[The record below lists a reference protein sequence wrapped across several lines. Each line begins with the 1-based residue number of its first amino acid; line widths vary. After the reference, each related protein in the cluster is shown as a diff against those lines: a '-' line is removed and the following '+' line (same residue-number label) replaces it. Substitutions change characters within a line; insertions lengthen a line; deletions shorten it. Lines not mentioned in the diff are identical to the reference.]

1 MGRRL
6 ATHLFEADEQPLL
19 MNIIVKTR
27 SGSLA
32 LVLRSSA
39 TSAGYPYYSLE
50 WQQAG
55 TADPSRY
62 FIWQSELPWVC
73 RSLAVLAARV
83 DFSRFREDGLYP
95 LLAQLGPSGG
105 PVWFAQIQGGGAN
118 LTLRRYR
125 DVWKDQEGEKNH
137 TRYLIFESLGKYPLQ
152 IRLPEALVR
161 SEALGDFARQCL
173 AALDQ
178 EVQRLEE
185 AFSLPPQPRDAR
197 SSSAFFQRVAAR
209 VRLKDDFRRLLA
221 FPGMPV
227 EQVEVSALQEPALI
241 AALRACEQS
250 RTPEEV
256 SAELGQVLDERALSE
271 LLAWPQRYAPEVLRT
286 GYVLTPVEQRKIV
299 AVKDLKVYA
308 ADPLLSALQPTL
320 PEPVPGPDR
329 PVQPPQ
335 CTEQQLLAAQKR
347 ALSTT
352 SLATALGKAA
362 VPSTEWAQTINHFL
376 RPPTALRMYRWRI
389 FQQMT
394 LAAGLACNLPGGLDD
409 EPLLELQRL
418 ALLTHDVTHLF
429 ADDGGEDIRKH
440 TEAACHRWR
449 DLVQGRA
456 QPLYLGVLPKRGEK
470 TVAPARRGRK

>member
-1 MGRRL
+1 
-6 ATHLFEADEQPLL
+6 
-19 MNIIVKTR
+19 MNILVKTR

-39 TSAGYPYYSLE
+39 TSAGFPYFSLE

-55 TADPSRY
+55 SADPLRF
-62 FIWQSELPWVC
+62 FIWQSELPWFC
-73 RSLAVLAARV
+73 RSLAVLAARL

-95 LLAQLGPSGG
+95 VLAQIGPSGG
-105 PVWFAQIQGGGAN
+105 PVWFVQLQGGGAN

-125 DVWKDQEGEKNH
+125 DVWKDQDGEKNH
-137 TRYLIFESLGKYPLQ
+137 TRYLIFDSLGNFPLQ
-152 IRLPEALVR
+152 IRLPAAFVR
-161 SEALGDFARQCL
+161 SEALGNFARQCL

-185 AFSLPPQPRDAR
+185 AFSLPPQPRDAH
-197 SSSAFFQRVAAR
+197 SSAAFFQRAAVR
-209 VRLKDDFRRLLA
+209 VRVKDDFRRLLA
-221 FPGMPV
+221 FPGMSV
-227 EQVEVSALQEPALI
+227 EQVEVSVLQEPALV

-256 SAELGQVLDERALSE
+256 SAELGQVLDGRALFE
-271 LLAWPQRYAPEVLRT
+271 LLAWTQRYAPEVLRT

-308 ADPLLSALQPTL
+308 ADPLLSALQPTR
-320 PEPVPGPDR
+320 PEPVSGPDR

-335 CTEQQLLAAQKR
+335 CTEQQLQAARKR
-347 ALSTT
+347 ALSTA
-352 SLATALGKAA
+352 SLSTAFGQAA
-362 VPSTEWAQTINHFL
+362 LPSTEWAQTINHFL
-376 RPPTALRMYRWRI
+376 RPPTALRIHRWRI
-389 FQQMT
+389 FQLMT

-429 ADDGGEDIRKH
+429 AEDGGDDIRKH
-440 TEAACHRWR
+440 TEAACQRWR
-449 DLVQGRA
+449 DLLQGRA
-456 QPLYLGVLPKRGEK
+456 QPLFLGVLPKRGE
-470 TVAPARRGRK
+470 TSAPARRGRR